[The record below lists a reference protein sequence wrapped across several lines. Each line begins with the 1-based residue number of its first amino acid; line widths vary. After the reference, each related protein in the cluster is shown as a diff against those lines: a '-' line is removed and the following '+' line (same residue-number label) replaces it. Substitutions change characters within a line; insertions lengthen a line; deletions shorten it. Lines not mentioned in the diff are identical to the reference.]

1 MLFLR
6 KHATLG
12 MQVSVL
18 REPMACSR
26 RTVGPNVKNPPKM
39 QSKKIVKLTD
49 HTYASQQFDKFLLR
63 RVCNNWKRKS
73 HESVEI
79 CLEVILFWACFSYL

>member
-1 MLFLR
+1 MYILHMQYTLAIHTMYKAILVLALLTDRPKVGMLFLR

-26 RTVGPNVKNPPKM
+26 RTVGPDVKNPPK
-39 QSKKIVKLTD
+39 
-49 HTYASQQFDKFLLR
+49 
-63 RVCNNWKRKS
+63 
-73 HESVEI
+73 
-79 CLEVILFWACFSYL
+79 ILPATV